1 MCVWSRCCG
10 GALHQD
16 EEHNLGMWG
25 ILSRHRRTEEG
36 YRRQNLRARG
46 PGALVGALVDGS
58 LEPRE
63 HFLER

>member
-1 MCVWSRCCG
+1 
-10 GALHQD
+10 
-16 EEHNLGMWG
+16 MWG